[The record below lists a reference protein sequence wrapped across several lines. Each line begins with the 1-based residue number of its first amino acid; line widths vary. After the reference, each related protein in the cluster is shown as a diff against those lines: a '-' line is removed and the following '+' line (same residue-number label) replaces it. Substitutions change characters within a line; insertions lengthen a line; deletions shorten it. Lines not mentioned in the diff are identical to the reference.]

1 MADAESN
8 KRRILLEAG
17 SLVILHPDGPAG
29 GFPLV
34 VSVDQVADGLHWFLG
49 SCDPIGRGETVIVE
63 SPVIDDSRY
72 LTGNTLFVDGGSHIN
87 GVSWDPGLPEDP
99 PTA

>member
-1 MADAESN
+1 MNVICPAAVTPAYEMFQQFAPENAAELLAMNPMGRMGDPEADIGGVAVF
-8 KRRILLEAG
+8 LAG
-17 SLVILHPDGPAG
+17 
-29 GFPLV
+29 
-34 VSVDQVADGLHWFLG
+34 
-49 SCDPIGRGETVIVE
+49 
-63 SPVIDDSRY
+63 DDSRY

>member
-1 MADAESN
+1 MICPAAVTPAYEMFRQFAPENAAELLAMNPMGRMGDPEADIGGVA
-8 KRRILLEAG
+8 LFLAG
-17 SLVILHPDGPAG
+17 
-29 GFPLV
+29 
-34 VSVDQVADGLHWFLG
+34 
-49 SCDPIGRGETVIVE
+49 
-63 SPVIDDSRY
+63 DDSRY